1 MGGGGGDTTQTTKV
15 ELSPEQ
21 RKILQTAMP
30 YIEEYGANPLE
41 QYQGSQISGFDPLQA
56 LGQEMALGA
65 VGNQQATA
73 NQASDATKFLLSDV
87 LSPES
92 NPYLQQYINAATRP
106 ISENFTQNIMPSIS
120 GEANTAGQF
129 GSSRQGIAEGLA
141 AQGVSRSIGDTTA
154 NIANTA
160 YGQGLDA
167 QGRALALSPQ
177 TQAMQ
182 VQPAVTTSGVG
193 DIRRNMEQQRLMEE
207 VSRFYNEQMLPY
219 IQGSQLAGLVGAI
232 PGGGTTTTASGPQ
245 GNPLMSGLGG
255 AASGA
260 ALGSAIMPGIGTGIG
275 ALLGGFGGFLT
286 A

>member
-1 MGGGGGDTTQTTKV
+1 MGGGPSKTTQTTKV

-30 YIEEYGANPLE
+30 YIEQYGNTPLQ
-41 QYQGSQISGFDPLQA
+41 QYGGSQIQGFDPLQEE
-56 LGQEMALGA
+56 GQEMALA
-65 VGNQQATA
+65 AAKKQQETA
-73 NQASDATKFLLSDV
+73 DQASQATKFLLNDV
-87 LSPES
+87 LSPDS
-92 NPYLQQYINAATRP
+92 NPYLRQYIEAATRP
-106 ISENFTQNIMPSIS
+106 INEQLTQGTLPSIR

-141 AQGVSRSIGDTTA
+141 AQGASRAIGDTTA
-154 NIANTA
+154 GIATTA

-167 QGRALALSPQ
+167 QGRALALAPQ

-182 VQPAVTTSGVG
+182 AQSAITTSGVG
-193 DIRRNMEQQRLMEE
+193 DVRRNMDQARLTEE
-207 VSRFYNEQMLPY
+207 ISRFYNEQMLPY

-232 PGGGTTTTASGPQ
+232 PGGGTTTTASGAQ

-260 ALGSAIMPGIGTGIG
+260 ALGSSIMPGIGTGIG
-275 ALLGGFGGFLT
+275 ALLGGLGGLFS
-286 A
+286 